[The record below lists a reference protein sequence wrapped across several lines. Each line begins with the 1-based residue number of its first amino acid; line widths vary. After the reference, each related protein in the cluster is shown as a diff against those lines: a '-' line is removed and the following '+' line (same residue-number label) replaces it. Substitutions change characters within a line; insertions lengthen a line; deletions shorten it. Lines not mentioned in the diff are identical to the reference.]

1 MQTVR
6 PVRPARLRL
15 LFALFAIA
23 SLVLAGRLAYWQTV
37 GRTELL
43 ARATDQVRSDLV
55 VAAKRGVI
63 RDRNGAILAT
73 TVELRSLYAIPK
85 RIPDHAVAARQLG
98 VLLGRDAAPIL
109 AALDSGREWLYIQR
123 WLPEES
129 ARAIDALG
137 IPGLGFQYEPK
148 RLYPNDSIGAA
159 VLGFV
164 NDNGDGVN
172 GIEGYYEDVL
182 RGTDGRL
189 VVERDPANRDLAV
202 GIRVAVAPRNGADLT
217 LTIDLVAQT
226 AAERELAA
234 AMKKEHATSGS
245 IIVLDPIDGAVR
257 AIASAPTFDPSA
269 VRLADPES
277 LRDRA
282 IAWPYE
288 PGSTLK
294 AMTIAAAIN
303 EHVVRPGDSYND
315 VGYAIVGGRR
325 LNNALGRAYGT
336 TTVSQILERSL
347 NAGAAWVGQ
356 KLGAQ
361 RLAEYFQLFGFGRP
375 TGIDLAGEVSGTVRP
390 LAQWYPVD
398 VGTASFG
405 QGMSVTPLQLAVAY
419 AAIANGGTIYRPFVV
434 AARRDA
440 DGEHRTAPVAVTH
453 VVTPDTAATLRGM
466 LLSTVDIGIAHN
478 ASLPGFSVAGKTG
491 TAQIASPDGQYVDDL
506 YVSSFAGFFPAD
518 DPRYVVLVVLEKPDS
533 RLLGTLTAT
542 DMFKGVAQDIL
553 RYARIQPDR
562 RP

>member
-6 PVRPARLRL
+6 PRRLRL
-15 LFALFAIA
+15 LFALFAVA
-23 SLVLAGRLAYWQTV
+23 SLVLAGRLAYWQTF
-37 GRTELL
+37 GRADLL
-43 ARATDQVRSDLV
+43 ARATDQVRSDLLV
-55 VAAKRGVI
+55 VAQRGVI

-73 TVELRSLYAIPK
+73 TVELRSLYALPSRIPK
-85 RIPDHAVAARQLG
+85 EDHPRVAQQLG
-98 VLLGRDAAPIL
+98 ILLGRDAGPIL
-109 AALDSGREWLYIQR
+109 AALDSGAEWLYVQR
-123 WLPEES
+123 WLPEDT
-129 ARAIDALG
+129 ANAIAALK
-137 IPGLGFQYEPK
+137 IPGLGFLNEPK
-148 RLYPNDSIGAA
+148 RLYPNDAIGAA

-164 NDNGDGVN
+164 NDTGDGIYGV
-172 GIEGYYEDVL
+172 EGYYDTAL

-202 GIRVAVAPRNGADLT
+202 GLREAIAPRNGADLV

-234 AMKKEHATSGS
+234 AMKKEHAASGS
-245 IIVLDPIDGAVR
+245 IIVIDPTDGSIR
-257 AIASAPTFDPSA
+257 ALASAPTYDPAA

-288 PGSTLK
+288 PGSTMK
-294 AMTIAAAIN
+294 AMTIAAALN
-303 EHVVRPGDSYND
+303 EHVVKPSDSYND
-315 VGYAIVGGRR
+315 VGYTIVGGRR
-325 LNNALGRAYGT
+325 LNNALGKAYGP

-356 KLGAQ
+356 KLGGQ
-361 RLAEYFQLFGFGRP
+361 RLSDYFGRFGFGKP
-375 TGIDLAGEVSGTVRP
+375 TGVDLAGEVSGTLRP
-390 LAQWYPVD
+390 LAEWYPVD

-405 QGMSVTPLQLAVAY
+405 QGVSVSPLQLAMAY
-419 AAIANGGTIYRPFVV
+419 AALANGGTLFRPYVV
-434 AARRDA
+434 ASRRDA
-440 DGEHRTAPVAVTH
+440 DGEHRTAPVAVTQ
-453 VVTPDTAATLRGM
+453 VVTSDTAATLRGM
-466 LLSTVDIGIAHN
+466 LLSTVDNGIAHN
-478 ASLPGFSVAGKTG
+478 AAIPGFSVAGKTG
-491 TAQIASPDGQYVDDL
+491 TAQIAGPDGSYVDDL

-518 DPRYVVLVVLEKPDS
+518 DPKYVVVVTLEKPDS

-542 DMFKGVAQDIL
+542 DAFKGVAQDIL

>member
-6 PVRPARLRL
+6 PRRLRL
-15 LFALFAIA
+15 LFALFAVA
-23 SLVLAGRLAYWQTV
+23 SLVLAGRLAYWQTF
-37 GRTELL
+37 GRADLL

-55 VAAKRGVI
+55 VAAHRGII

-73 TVELRSLYAIPK
+73 TVELRSLYALPK
-85 RIPDHAVAARQLG
+85 LIPDKAATAVALG
-98 VLLGRDAAPIL
+98 VLLGRNPAPIR
-109 AALDSGREWLYIQR
+109 AALESDAEWLYVQR
-123 WLPEES
+123 WLPE
-129 ARAIDALG
+129 AAANAIAALK
-137 IPGLGFQYEPK
+137 IPGLGFQNEPK
-148 RLYPNDSIGAA
+148 RLYPNDAIGAS

-164 NDNGDGVN
+164 NDNGDGVT
-172 GIEGYYEDVL
+172 GIEGYYDAQL

-202 GIRVAVAPRNGADLT
+202 GLREAVAPRNGVDLT

-245 IIVLDPIDGAVR
+245 VLVVDPSDGSIR
-257 AIASAPTFDPSA
+257 ALASAPTYDPAA
-269 VRLADPES
+269 VAVADPEA

-288 PGSTLK
+288 PGSTMK
-294 AMTIAAAIN
+294 AVTIAAALN
-303 EHVVRPGDSYND
+303 EKVVKPTDWYND
-315 VGYAIVGGRR
+315 VGYTIVGGRR
-325 LNNALGRAYGT
+325 LNNALGKAYGP
-336 TTVSQILERSL
+336 TTVTQVLERSL

-361 RLAEYFQLFGFGRP
+361 RLSDYFARFGFGKP
-375 TGIDLAGEVSGTVRP
+375 TGVDLAGEVTGTVRP
-390 LAQWYPVD
+390 LAEWYPVD

-405 QGMSVTPLQLAVAY
+405 QGLSVSPLQLAMAY
-419 AAIANGGTIYRPFVV
+419 AALANGGTLYRPYVV
-434 AARRDA
+434 ASRRDA
-440 DGEHRTAPVAVTH
+440 DGEHRTAPVAVAQ
-453 VVTPDTAATLRGM
+453 VVTPDTAATLRDM
-466 LLSTVDIGIAHN
+466 LLATVDDGIAHN
-478 ASLPGFSVAGKTG
+478 ASIPGFSVAGKTG
-491 TAQIASPDGQYVDDL
+491 TAQIAGPDGSYVDDQ

-518 DPRYVVLVVLEKPDS
+518 DPKYVVLVVLEKPDS
-533 RLLGTLTAT
+533 RLLGTVTAT
-542 DMFKGVAQDIL
+542 DAFKGIAQDIL